1 MALLVLEV
9 YLYVNFPA
17 VFFSS
22 LNKKSWLVAVS
33 HADCSYKN
41 NKFNTY
47 M

>member
-22 LNKKSWLVAVS
+22 LNKKSWLVAVL

-41 NKFNTY
+41 NKFNT
-47 M
+47 